1 MRLLPDK
8 KRPTDESAPRYL
20 DEAALDTPPLA
31 LSNAARET
39 LRMGDVIETM
49 LRDVMT
55 ALMTNDRALAASVS
69 KRDNIVDKLD
79 DAIKLYVTKLT
90 RDSLDDREGRRA
102 MEIVS
107 FTINLEH
114 IGDIID
120 KNLCELAAKK
130 IKRRYQFSPEGA
142 AELTAFHKRVCEGL
156 QAAFG
161 IFMTGDVAA
170 AKKLIREKADMR
182 KAELEAADRHLDRL
196 RERQPESV
204 ETTSLH
210 LDVLADLK
218 RIHSHI
224 CSVAYPVLEAAGELP
239 VRDSERIDVPATDT
253 LTYQPKLP

>member
-1 MRLLPDK
+1 M
-8 KRPTDESAPRYL
+8 
-20 DEAALDTPPLA
+20 
-31 LSNAARET
+31 
-39 LRMGDVIETM
+39 
-49 LRDVMT
+49 
-55 ALMTNDRALAASVS
+55 
-69 KRDNIVDKLD
+69 DNIVDKLD

-170 AKKLIREKADMR
+170 AKKLIRE
-182 KAELEAADRHLDRL
+182 
-196 RERQPESV
+196 ESRY
-204 ETTSLH
+204 
-210 LDVLADLK
+210 AQG
-218 RIHSHI
+218 R
-224 CSVAYPVLEAAGELP
+224 A
-239 VRDSERIDVPATDT
+239 
-253 LTYQPKLP
+253 